1 MTSRQN
7 KYALLTRFKKGLKEK
22 GLPDTIN
29 IYVEQWAADDLINSY
44 TLPVCYDLVDYYF
57 QVSESPTWKWFAYNA
72 EKIYKAKKIRD
83 EDMETRKILRQQAKD
98 WLNK

>member
-7 KYALLTRFKKGLKEK
+7 KYALITRFKKKLKEK
-22 GLPDTIN
+22 SLPDTIN

-57 QVSESPTWKWFAYNA
+57 EVSDSPNWKWFAYNA
-72 EKIYKAKKIRD
+72 EKIYNAKKIRD
-83 EDMETRKILRQQAKD
+83 EDIETRKLLRQQAKD
-98 WLNK
+98 WLSK